1 MVLDKVADFVLF
13 MGKLLVVI
21 IVTAATFALF
31 SNQVT
36 STLGNNLG
44 IICTV
49 TSNNIRYPTELPVC
63 PHGHHHPRL
72 LRHRLDLLLGVQ
84 HGCGHNISLLLT
96 GLLTVLTHNFSSRQF
111 YFEGSEE
118 TRRIPWQSIFH
129 EWGSYAHPGYKRRK
143 GWLNVRTKFII
154 IHHAIFLFSSTTR
167 SKCQM

>member
-1 MVLDKVADFVLF
+1 MFYKCSNNLDRNAYIMTAIYGYNFCTGARKSFTLLAKNAVRAVVLDKVADFVLF

-111 YFEGSEE
+111 YFEGSGE
-118 TRRIPWQSIFH
+118 TRRIP
-129 EWGSYAHPGYKRRK
+129 
-143 GWLNVRTKFII
+143 
-154 IHHAIFLFSSTTR
+154 
-167 SKCQM
+167 

>member
-1 MVLDKVADFVLF
+1 MFYKCSNNLDRNAYIMTAIYGYNFCTGARKSFTLLAKNAVRAVVLDKVADFVLF

-84 HGCGHNISLLLT
+84 HGCGYNISLLLT

-111 YFEGSEE
+111 YFEGSGE
-118 TRRIPWQSIFH
+118 TRRIP
-129 EWGSYAHPGYKRRK
+129 
-143 GWLNVRTKFII
+143 
-154 IHHAIFLFSSTTR
+154 
-167 SKCQM
+167 